1 MDLGSIIIWIIVGA
15 LAGWIAS
22 MIMKTDAQMGALA
35 NIVVGILGAFI
46 GGWVISLFGTPPP
59 AGQLHI
65 PSILTAI
72 LGAVILL
79 FIVKMFRRSA

>member
-1 MDLGSIIIWIIVGA
+1 MMSIIVWIIVGA

-46 GGWVISLFGTPPP
+46 GGWVVSLFGMNVME
-59 AGQLHI
+59 GELSI
-65 PSILTAI
+65 PSVLTAI

-79 FIVKMFRRSA
+79 AVLKMFRRG